1 MTPKIPVHNPGAMAI
16 YVAGLMIPPG
26 ETRHFDADLV
36 PLHLRPAPAEPEPET
51 PVDALADLVG
61 GTVKEVSAAVPGL
74 SDEDLAR
81 LGDLEQAKGDS
92 ARKGVL
98 SAIAE
103 ETLKRAEAKA
113 AADAAGGAGAA

>member
-1 MTPKIPVHNPGAMAI
+1 MNQKIPVTNNGAMAM

-36 PLHLRPAPAEPEPET
+36 PLHLRPAPPEAEVEEPT
-51 PVDALADLVG
+51 DALAELIT
-61 GTVKEVSAAVPGL
+61 GTVKEVAAAIPSL
-74 SDEDLAR
+74 SDEDLSR
-81 LGDLEQAKGDS
+81 LGELEQAKGGA

-103 ETLKRAEAKA
+103 ETLKRADAKA
-113 AADAAGGAGAA
+113 AGA

>member
-1 MTPKIPVHNPGAMAI
+1 MTPKLPITNNGAMPI

-36 PLHLRPAPAEPEPET
+36 PLHLRPAPVEPEAEEVPGD
-51 PVDALADLVG
+51 PLADLIE
-61 GTVKEVSAAVPGL
+61 GTVKEIAAGLADL
-74 SDEDLAR
+74 SDEDLSR
-81 LGDLEQAKGDS
+81 LGEIEQGKGDA

-103 ETLKRAEAKA
+103 ETLKRAEAKQ
-113 AADAAGGAGAA
+113 GAQGN